1 MSLHADTPVDRTDLD
16 AYNGTFWD
24 LGFRWSWDAET
35 YRELCALPEEKERIR
50 RYIDRHQPHL
60 LKAYDCDFLASLIL
74 ESKARRQSAA
84 SPVGIGTVVEL
95 A

>member
-1 MSLHADTPVDRTDLD
+1 MSLDTNTTMSKTDLD
-16 AYNGTFWD
+16 AYNSTFWD
-24 LGFRWSWDAET
+24 LGFRWRWDAET
-35 YRELCALPEEKERIR
+35 YRELCAVPEEKERIR

-74 ESKARRQSAA
+74 ENKARRA
-84 SPVGIGTVVEL
+84 SSPADIGTIVEL